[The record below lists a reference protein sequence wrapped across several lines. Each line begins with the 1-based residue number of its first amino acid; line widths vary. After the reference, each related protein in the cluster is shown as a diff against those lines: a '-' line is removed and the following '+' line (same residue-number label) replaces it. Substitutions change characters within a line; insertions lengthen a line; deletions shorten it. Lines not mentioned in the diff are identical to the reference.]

1 MTAEDG
7 VICAYSSYLR
17 TDSSPGIVLVAPMKT
32 YGVNA
37 TAMRYLL
44 YTIKNEKLAAQFGG
58 DREECTVIRYR
69 ERVLYASEGWK
80 PEED

>member
-1 MTAEDG
+1 
-7 VICAYSSYLR
+7 
-17 TDSSPGIVLVAPMKT
+17 MKT

-69 ERVLYASEGWK
+69 ERVLYAFEGWK
-80 PEED
+80 PEEDWDEKNANMLSSGVYYVFRRIWGMGLR